1 MLPVLEQSRAEGP
14 EGVLQAVEDQAAW
27 GLCLHRLLNLFS
39 HLQNGRI
46 RFLSQELLCL
56 YIVRAFCQSSS
67 YFS

>member
-1 MLPVLEQSRAEGP
+1 M
-14 EGVLQAVEDQAAW
+14 EDQAAW